1 MFRDVDPDFSLH
13 LCAEKEDEE
22 EDTGRVAFRAVMY
35 EGCDILSL
43 QTSHEQVRSGPN
55 KFL

>member
-1 MFRDVDPDFSLH
+1 MFRDVDPDFPLH
-13 LCAEKEDEE
+13 ICAEKEDG
-22 EDTGRVAFRAVMY
+22 EDTGRVAFRPVMY